1 VKVLVFVALALLTGC
16 ATSDPQVQKTTR
28 ALAALQSCGSTEL
41 IDENLSTQYQ
51 EKRAEI
57 GLMQDGNTL
66 VTLYTSTG
74 GKTWTLVL
82 TTPNRISCLHLAG
95 YHWADA
101 AN

>member
-1 VKVLVFVALALLTGC
+1 
-16 ATSDPQVQKTTR
+16 
-28 ALAALQSCGSTEL
+28 
-41 IDENLSTQYQ
+41 
-51 EKRAEI
+51 
-57 GLMQDGNTL
+57 MQDGNTL